1 LPFILCF
8 FPDLGNL
15 IERLVVIPG
24 QDDIS
29 KEAQANAILLFSIL
43 LRFTL
48 ASRRVLQEYR
58 LDQISWY
65 AHPTNQCIY
74 GHAFTLFFASLLIM
88 TRHQGL
94 VAG

>member
-1 LPFILCF
+1 
-8 FPDLGNL
+8 L

-29 KEAQANAILLFSIL
+29 KEAQANATLLFSIL

-65 AHPTNQCIY
+65 GTSRTCVPH
-74 GHAFTLFFASLLIM
+74 
-88 TRHQGL
+88 GL
-94 VAG
+94 V